1 MGRSQP
7 HSSGGGGLSLFICK
21 MGAGDRI
28 FQHKYFHVLILYDLA
43 EQIGRHA
50 CQAEGMPF
58 WFKTYLLGA
67 VVRRN
72 VARQRKGFQAV
83 RCRADVRGL
92 PWKSWSLLWKGLNAS
107 PAAI

>member
-1 MGRSQP
+1 MPPLLFGWCMFVITARMSAHPRGRLEVPRLQ
-7 HSSGGGGLSLFICK
+7 LS
-21 MGAGDRI
+21 
-28 FQHKYFHVLILYDLA
+28 
-43 EQIGRHA
+43 
-50 CQAEGMPF
+50 
-58 WFKTYLLGA
+58 TYLLGA